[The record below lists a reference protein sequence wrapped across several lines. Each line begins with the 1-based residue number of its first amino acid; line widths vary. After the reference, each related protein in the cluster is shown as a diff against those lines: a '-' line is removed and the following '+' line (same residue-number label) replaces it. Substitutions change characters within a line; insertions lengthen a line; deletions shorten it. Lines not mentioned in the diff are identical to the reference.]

1 VEDVNGFVYSWKKHK
16 DIVKK
21 VIFDQFNKIDSE
33 NKKLRATIDLD
44 DNFISFDIVKGI
56 SLEDLEKSLEES
68 FGPNLQNKNEPLW
81 ESKKS
86 IGILNRGK
94 DSKFINNHFIGLDV
108 GIQDEGEGTYA
119 SGNEFLNSLPR
130 IEKLEII
137 NGDKIEQ
144 HGDKNKAEIN
154 EKDKKEGWF
163 SINKPFVYFI
173 VLIVLYIVYASLK
186 YFFPL
191 FFK

>member
-1 VEDVNGFVYSWKKHK
+1 
-16 DIVKK
+16 
-21 VIFDQFNKIDSE
+21 
-33 NKKLRATIDLD
+33 
-44 DNFISFDIVKGI
+44 
-56 SLEDLEKSLEES
+56 
-68 FGPNLQNKNEPLW
+68 
-81 ESKKS
+81 
-86 IGILNRGK
+86 
-94 DSKFINNHFIGLDV
+94 V